1 MKSIVF
7 MCERENSM
15 IPKRRDRMMKTIHR
29 KINCD
34 IKTPYPLLFRLFG
47 CKGD

>member
-1 MKSIVF
+1 
-7 MCERENSM
+7 
-15 IPKRRDRMMKTIHR
+15 MMKTIHR
-29 KINCD
+29 KTNYD